1 MLYLLCVLRSAP
13 GYDTAM
19 RDHLLIYRMRT
30 GMRLHAD
37 RRLLVAYASPCT
49 ILRHALVAPAQII
62 RSITAQSHHDVV
74 HLARRCG
81 CVMQQFRPATTR
93 IRTAWRREARGT
105 LCAIIDASYAVIP
118 GCAPEDASYRDEGG
132 LRGLNRLRQ
141 RAWYAVTRP
150 FTGRA

>member
-81 CVMQQFRPATTR
+81 CVMQQVP
-93 IRTAWRREARGT
+93 
-105 LCAIIDASYAVIP
+105 P
-118 GCAPEDASYRDEGG
+118 GNNKNQNSMAKGSEGNP
-132 LRGLNRLRQ
+132 LRHH
-141 RAWYAVTRP
+141 
-150 FTGRA
+150 